1 MINYLDSFFDIT
13 HGWILGC
20 QNQRY
25 HKVYVFVMPLLV
37 NFLRLFYVCR
47 LNKKGQ
53 LALGERCILPNSGG
67 KLQVWA
73 VIFCDLEETRKSKF
87 YDESRLRMFG

>member
-1 MINYLDSFFDIT
+1 
-13 HGWILGC
+13 
-20 QNQRY
+20 
-25 HKVYVFVMPLLV
+25 MPLLV

-67 KLQVWA
+67 KLQVRV
-73 VIFCDLEETRKSKF
+73 VIFCDLEETRISEF
-87 YDESRLRMFG
+87 YQACARSALRALGLLLADGTPTVGGGKTF

>member
-1 MINYLDSFFDIT
+1 MINYLDSFLDIT
-13 HGWILGC
+13 HVWILGC
-20 QNQRY
+20 QNQGK
-25 HKVYVFVMPLLV
+25 HKVFAFVMPLLV

-67 KLQVWA
+67 KLQVRV
-73 VIFCDLEETRKSKF
+73 VIFCDLEETRISEF
-87 YDESRLRMFG
+87 YDVSRLRMFG

>member
-1 MINYLDSFFDIT
+1 M
-13 HGWILGC
+13 
-20 QNQRY
+20 
-25 HKVYVFVMPLLV
+25 MPLLV

-67 KLQVWA
+67 KLQVRV
-73 VIFCDLEETRKSKF
+73 VIFCDLEETRISEF
-87 YDESRLRMFG
+87 YDVSRLRMFGQEGTYLR